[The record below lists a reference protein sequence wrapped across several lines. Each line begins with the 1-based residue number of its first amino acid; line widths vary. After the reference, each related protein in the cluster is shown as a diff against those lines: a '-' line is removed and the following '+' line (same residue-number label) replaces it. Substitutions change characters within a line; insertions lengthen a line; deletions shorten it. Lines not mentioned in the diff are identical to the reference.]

1 MYDILIK
8 NGHVVDGAGN
18 PWFRADVAISG
29 GKVVKIGRGLT
40 GEAKVTIDAGEK
52 IVSPG
57 FMDAHTHSD
66 FNVLADPLCQSTIQQ
81 GVTTQVVGNCGTSPG
96 PFTPGDEKNLKRLAA
111 FPWLKPDWTTM
122 AGYIDHVNKVG
133 TTTNVVPLVGFATV
147 RDMVMGPVE
156 RPATA
161 EECAKMRVLVAEA
174 IDQGAFGMSTGLF
187 YAPQNFASTEEVT
200 EVARALKA
208 KEALYVTHP
217 RDESDYTVGYG
228 PAIQEGIDIAR
239 AAGVAAQ
246 ISHLHALGVA
256 TWKRAPEYVGLIQK
270 ARDQGVDIS
279 ADQYPYAASAG
290 GITGSVIPRWA
301 LDGGRPKTLE
311 RLKDKATRDKIA
323 KEVALAFKRRGG
335 VERHTIATYLPNPA
349 FEGLTVDKIAAILGE
364 APEYA
369 VLTMLEKGDSS
380 WVSKII
386 DEEDIVTFIKAPW
399 VMGGSDGSSLALS
412 GPVSGGRP
420 HPRNFGTFPRWIGTY
435 GRDMGLFKVEEI
447 VRKLTSLPAQRFGL
461 KQRGLLKEGFWA
473 DVVVFDWNTIK
484 DTATWD
490 KPHQFPQGIDYVL
503 VNGELVVDHQ
513 KHTGTLAG
521 QALKKQ

>member
-8 NGHVVDGAGN
+8 HGHIVDGTGN
-18 PWFRADVAISG
+18 PWFSADVAVSG
-29 GKVVKIGRGLT
+29 GKVVKIGRGLE
-40 GEAKVTIDAGEK
+40 GEAKLTIDAADK

-57 FMDAHTHSD
+57 FTDAHTHSD
-66 FNVLADPLCQSTIQQ
+66 YNVLADQMCQSTIQQ
-81 GVTTQVVGNCGTSPG
+81 GVTTQVVGNCGSSPG
-96 PFTPGDEKNLKRLAA
+96 PYATGEQRQDKRLAA
-111 FPWLKPDWTTM
+111 FPWITPDWTTIG
-122 AGYIDHVNKVG
+122 GYIDHVNKVG
-133 TTTNVVPLVGFATV
+133 TTTNIVPLVGFATV
-147 RDMVMGPVE
+147 RDIVMGPVE

-161 EECAKMRVLVAEA
+161 EECAKMRVLVGEA

-187 YAPQNFASTEEVT
+187 YAPQNFASTEEVIA
-200 EVARALKA
+200 VAKALKP

-228 PAIQEGIDIAR
+228 AAIQEGIDIAR
-239 AAGVAAQ
+239 EAGVAAQ

-270 ARDQGVDIS
+270 ARDQGIDIT

-301 LDGGRPKTLE
+301 LDGGRPKLLQ
-311 RLKDKATRDKIA
+311 RLADPATRKKIA
-323 KEVALAFKRRGG
+323 EEVAIAFKRRGG
-335 VERHTIATYLPNPA
+335 VERHTVATYLPNPA
-349 FEGLTVDKIAAILGE
+349 FEGLTVDKIAKILGE

-369 VLTMLEKGDSS
+369 VLTMLDKGDSS

-399 VMGGSDGSSLALS
+399 VMGGSDGSSLALT
-412 GPVSGGRP
+412 GPVSGGKP

-461 KQRGLLKEGFWA
+461 KERGILKEGFWA

-490 KPHQFPQGIDYVL
+490 KPHQFPQGIDYVM
-503 VNGELVVDHQ
+503 VNGQLVVDHQ
-513 KHTGTLAG
+513 KHTGVLAG
-521 QALKKQ
+521 RALRKQ

>member
-1 MYDILIK
+1 MYDILVK
-8 NGHVVDGAGN
+8 NGHVVDGTGN
-18 PWFRADVAISG
+18 PWFRADVAISC
-29 GKVVKIGRGLT
+29 GKVVKIGRGIE
-40 GEAKVTIDAGEK
+40 GEAKLTIDATDR

-57 FMDAHTHSD
+57 FTDAHTHSD
-66 FNVLADPLCQSTIQQ
+66 FNVLADQMCQSTIQQ
-81 GVTTQVVGNCGTSPG
+81 GVTTQIVGNCGTSPG
-96 PFTPGDEKNLKRLAA
+96 PYTPGDEKNHKRLAA

-122 AGYIDHVNKVG
+122 GGYIDHVNKVG

-187 YAPQNFASTEEVT
+187 YAPQNFASTEEVI
-200 EVARALKA
+200 EVAKALKP

-270 ARDQGVDIS
+270 ARDQGIDIS

-301 LDGGRPKTLE
+301 LNGGRPKLLE
-311 RLKDKATRDKIA
+311 RLADRATRDKIA
-323 KEVALAFKRRGG
+323 KEVAVAFKRRGG
-335 VERHTIATYLPNPA
+335 VERHTVATYLPNPA
-349 FEGLTVDKIAAILGE
+349 FEGLTVDKIAEILGE

-369 VLTMLEKGDSS
+369 VLTMLDKGDSS

-412 GPVSGGRP
+412 GPVSGGKP
-420 HPRNFGTFPRWIGTY
+420 HPRNFGTFPRWVGTY

-461 KQRGLLKEGFWA
+461 KERGILKEGFWA

-484 DTATWD
+484 DMATWD

-503 VNGELVVDHQ
+503 VNGQLVVDHQ
-513 KHTGTLAG
+513 KHTGVLAG